1 MLDAPG
7 WEQELKE
14 YSKIRDPEP
23 WLAHAIRDRAVT
35 LEHASLLNFD
45 YKRVKFNKRVYTD
58 WNELKN
64 ADIPNYKSAE
74 VITEPML
81 ASWANAGIIRLAREE
96 EIPYVTINPLHAVNT
111 DKSDLEAGRKPRFIL
126 HTKINAISK
135 RQPTRLEA
143 IRSSL
148 DRILRM
154 KSGVVLDA
162 RKAFYQIRIAES
174 SERLCGFKIFGQVWV
189 ARVLTFGCSTGTHI
203 CNQLIS
209 VPVFNWRLQNP
220 SAISVQWAERKL

>member
-1 MLDAPG
+1 M
-7 WEQELKE
+7 
-14 YSKIRDPEP
+14 SS
-23 WLAHAIRDRAVT
+23 IRDRAVS
-35 LEHASLLNFD
+35 LDHSSLLNFQ
-45 YKRVKFNKRVYTD
+45 YKRIKFNKRVYTD
-58 WNELKN
+58 WNELQA

-74 VITEPML
+74 VITETMM
-81 ASWANAGIIRLAREE
+81 ASWVNSGIVRLARDE
-96 EIPYVTINPLHAVNT
+96 EIPHITINPLHTVNT
-111 DKSDLEAGRKPRFIL
+111 DKCAIEAGRKPRFIL

-162 RKAFYQIRIAES
+162 RKAFYQIRISES
-174 SERLCGFKIFGQVWV
+174 SERLCGFKIFGKVWV

-209 VPVFNWRLQNP
+209 VPVFNWRLKNP
-220 SAISVQWAERKL
+220 SAITVQWALRNP